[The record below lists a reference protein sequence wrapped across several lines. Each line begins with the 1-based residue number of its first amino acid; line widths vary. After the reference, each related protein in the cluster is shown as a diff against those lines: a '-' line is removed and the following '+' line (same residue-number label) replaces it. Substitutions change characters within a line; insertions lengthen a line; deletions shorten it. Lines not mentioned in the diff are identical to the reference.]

1 MASKY
6 VQKYNIP
13 PDFPEILHDFVRE
26 LLRDQPAD
34 IYDYGAQ
41 YFKAM
46 DEAQQAGEEEPKFD
60 YNGKGRNIPPDR
72 DSRPSLGNIHQM
84 TEGTLPEEEQEQRNE
99 ILSRKDGVY
108 KPPSG
113 DMTSEIKEPRLAA
126 VVQEAIS

>member
-13 PDFPEILHDFVRE
+13 PDFPDILHDFVRE

-34 IYDYGAQ
+34 IFDYGSK
-41 YFKAM
+41 YFKAL
-46 DEAQQAGEEEPKFD
+46 DEARERGDEEPDFD

-72 DSRPSLGNIHQM
+72 DSRPTMGNIHQM
-84 TEGTLPEEEQEQRNE
+84 TEGTLPEEEQASRNE
-99 ILSRKDGVY
+99 ILSRKDGEY

-113 DMTSEIKEPRLAA
+113 E
-126 VVQEAIS
+126 